1 VGFTHVLTDVG
12 AQLVANIA
20 DVPGNFARGS
30 SASARALAILLVIV
44 GLVEQVA
51 LWALVASLP
60 MTLEVDRHMKLAL
73 RAIATVRVRV
83 RI

>member
-1 VGFTHVLTDVG
+1 
-12 AQLVANIA
+12 
-20 DVPGNFARGS
+20 
-30 SASARALAILLVIV
+30 VIV

-83 RI
+83 GI